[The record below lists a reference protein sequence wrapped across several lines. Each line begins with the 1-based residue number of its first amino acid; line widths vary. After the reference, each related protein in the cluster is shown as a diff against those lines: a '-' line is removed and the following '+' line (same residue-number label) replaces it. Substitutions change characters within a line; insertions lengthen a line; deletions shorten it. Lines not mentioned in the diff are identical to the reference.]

1 MPSLRLLA
9 DDLTGALDTSAE
21 LVGRFGPLEVCWSA
35 SSITP
40 DGASFA
46 IDSGTR
52 EHWSEQAFAIVRD
65 LAPKLA
71 DADIAY
77 KKIDSLLRGPWVAE
91 LDACLRTGA
100 WDACIV
106 APAFVQ
112 QGRRTINGQQYARAA
127 DGGWSTV
134 GKKIVE
140 QLRERA
146 LQARQSNPST
156 GLRAGINVFDAETE
170 DDLVRIADAGRR
182 YPGKVLWCGSGGLAS
197 ALGRDTDVVVSPT
210 LKRPVLGIFGSDDR
224 TTLVQLAACES
235 AVIRSADVAPDI
247 DRIKQALN
255 KGVAFVKLEVP
266 SAISRDKVAERFA
279 REIARLSRSIDPP
292 GSLIVAGGET
302 LKAQA
307 IAVGARGFRV
317 LGRLEPGIPKSVI
330 EGGDWSGV
338 EVVSKSGAFGT
349 ADVLRK
355 LLKQNGLI

>member
-52 EHWSEQAFAIVRD
+52 EHSSEQAFAIVRD

-91 LDACLRTGA
+91 LDACLRTGP

-106 APAFVQ
+106 APAFVH

-127 DGGWSTV
+127 DGGWSTI

-140 QLRERA
+140 QLRERK
-146 LQARQSNPST
+146 LDARQ
-156 GLRAGINVFDAETE
+156 
-170 DDLVRIADAGRR
+170 
-182 YPGKVLWCGSGGLAS
+182 C
-197 ALGRDTDVVVSPT
+197 
-210 LKRPVLGIFGSDDR
+210 
-224 TTLVQLAACES
+224 
-235 AVIRSADVAPDI
+235 
-247 DRIKQALN
+247 
-255 KGVAFVKLEVP
+255 
-266 SAISRDKVAERFA
+266 
-279 REIARLSRSIDPP
+279 
-292 GSLIVAGGET
+292 
-302 LKAQA
+302 
-307 IAVGARGFRV
+307 
-317 LGRLEPGIPKSVI
+317 
-330 EGGDWSGV
+330 
-338 EVVSKSGAFGT
+338 
-349 ADVLRK
+349 
-355 LLKQNGLI
+355 